1 MQEVFTNSVLNL
13 MRFVPSVSKSML
25 FQRALCLLPRF
36 WNCAIVQVGQ
46 LLHYLPYL
54 QHLLSEAFCISLEHC
69 HFLFLWS
76 GLRKFLLISASI
88 WGFFSTS
95 QFRNGVFFFDK
106 GPRSWNLTFL
116 KCWLFRD
123 SSGKRQNEDWT
134 STAYGPPI
142 WSERPGGRALSMGG
156 GRRFGAGWVKGR
168 EHCEAS
174 YHTGKL
180 EKCMKWRR
188 LQCITCWGITSCS
201 PGTKQEKWTRLLPFL
216 KSFGNMAALSFLLLR
231 GRFTRKKGK
240 EEGDS
245 WEVSRGSWTWTL
257 HTVLLGWP
265 TNFYPSGTLWTQCG
279 QWHM

>member
-25 FQRALCLLPRF
+25 FQRVLCLLPRF

-54 QHLLSEAFCISLEHC
+54 HHLLSEVFCISLEHC

-142 WSERPGGRALSMGG
+142 WSERPGGRALSLGG
-156 GRRFGAGWVKGR
+156 GGEDLVQDGSKEESIVRQAITLESWRSAWSGGDCSALLAGA
-168 EHCEAS
+168 
-174 YHTGKL
+174 
-180 EKCMKWRR
+180 
-188 LQCITCWGITSCS
+188 S
-201 PGTKQEKWTRLLPFL
+201 PA
-216 KSFGNMAALSFLLLR
+216 AALAQSKRSEQDYCPSLKVLGTWQPFHFSYWEVDLPERR
-231 GRFTRKKGK
+231 GRKKETAGK
-240 EEGDS
+240 WAEA
-245 WEVSRGSWTWTL
+245 RG
-257 HTVLLGWP
+257 LGP
-265 TNFYPSGTLWTQCG
+265 CTQFS
-279 QWHM
+279 

>member
-54 QHLLSEAFCISLEHC
+54 HHLLSEVFCISLEHC

-156 GRRFGAGWVKGR
+156 GEKIWCRMGQRKRALW
-168 EHCEAS
+168 
-174 YHTGKL
+174 GKL
-180 EKCMKWRR
+180 SHWKVGEVH
-188 LQCITCWGITSCS
+188 GV
-201 PGTKQEKWTRLLPFL
+201 
-216 KSFGNMAALSFLLLR
+216 
-231 GRFTRKKGK
+231 
-240 EEGDS
+240 EETA
-245 WEVSRGSWTWTL
+245 V
-257 HTVLLGWP
+257 HYLLGHHQLQP
-265 TNFYPSGTLWTQCG
+265 
-279 QWHM
+279 WHKAREVNKIIALP